1 MFNKSIVK
9 VVEKS
14 EVISEKLES
23 VTFNSIRKILPDHAI
38 LNACRQEEYDY
49 RCRLMTPIVI
59 VLHMITAA
67 IWPEESF
74 NAAWQSA
81 WSSFSASFPQMA
93 GQSPS
98 RAGVAKAR
106 KRLPLA
112 VWQRLTRW
120 ICQQTQQYSASM
132 DKWRGHRIALVD
144 GMCLTLPD
152 EPELRKD
159 FPPPKGNHGYGRYP
173 LARMVCVSLA
183 RTMTVINYR
192 IGKYRQDENTLLTP
206 MLETLRKGDLLVA
219 DRHFAGA
226 NLYHNYMANGL
237 EYLTRVHQKLKI
249 SRLKR
254 LYQYSENDFVAKL
267 KTGDVYRRRN
277 PELPK
282 YITARFIRVAA
293 SIRGRGCDIWLVTS
307 LLDAAEYPA
316 DEIGTLYLQRWRIE
330 TLFRQFKVNFSS
342 DQLRSKSVDAI
353 SKEVAARICA
363 INIVRTIMLEA
374 AIENDVDP
382 MRISFV
388 STVRTIIA
396 YAPAMAIRPVHQLP
410 LIYLAMLK
418 EIASHIVPE
427 RPGRVEPRRLAH
439 DPKHYPR
446 LRITRAQWRAQY
458 AA

>member
-9 VVEKS
+9 VEEKS
-14 EVISEKLES
+14 EAISAKLES

-38 LNACRQEEYDY
+38 LDACRQEKYDY
-49 RCRLMTPIVI
+49 RCRLMTPIVT

-74 NAAWQSA
+74 NAAWQLA
-81 WSSFSASFPQMA
+81 WSSFSASFPQVS

-112 VWQRLTRW
+112 VWQRLTHW
-120 ICQQTQQYSASM
+120 ICQQTQQYSAIM
-132 DKWRGHRIALVD
+132 DKWRGHRTVLVD
-144 GMCLTLPD
+144 GMCLTMPD
-152 EPELRKD
+152 EPELHRD

-173 LARMVCVSLA
+173 LARMVCLSLA
-183 RTMTVINYR
+183 KTMTVIDYR
-192 IGKYRQDENTLLTP
+192 IGKYRQDENMLLTS
-206 MLETLRKGDLLVA
+206 MLETLRKGDLLIA

-226 NLYHNYMANGL
+226 NLYHNYMTNGL
-237 EYLTRVHQKLKI
+237 EYLTRAHQRLKI

-254 LYQYSENDFVAKL
+254 LYAYSADDFVAKL
-267 KTGDVYRRRN
+267 KIADVYRRRN

-282 YITARFIRVAA
+282 YITARFIKVAT
-293 SIRGRGCDIWLVTS
+293 SIRGKSRSIWLVTS
-307 LLDAAEYPA
+307 LLDAAQYPA
-316 DEIGTLYLQRWRIE
+316 DEIAELYLQRWRIE
-330 TLFRQFKVNFSS
+330 TLFRQFKVDFSS

-353 SKEVAARICA
+353 RKEIAARICA
-363 INIVRTIMLEA
+363 INVVRTIMLEA
-374 AIENDVDP
+374 ARQSNVAP

-388 STVRTIIA
+388 AAVRTIIA
-396 YAPAMAIRPVHQLP
+396 YAPAIALRPPDQLCS
-410 LIYLAMLK
+410 IYYAMLK
-418 EIASHIVPE
+418 EIASHLVPE
-427 RPGRVEPRRLAH
+427 RPGRLEPRRLAH

-446 LRITRAQWRAQY
+446 LKITRAQWREQY

>member
-9 VVEKS
+9 VTEKS
-14 EVISEKLES
+14 EDISSKLES

-38 LNACRQEEYDY
+38 INACRQEEYDY

-74 NAAWQSA
+74 NAAWQLA
-81 WSSFSASFPQMA
+81 WSSFSASFPRMS
-93 GQSPS
+93 GRSPLRGS
-98 RAGVAKAR
+98 VAKAR

-112 VWQRLTRW
+112 VWQRLTGW
-120 ICQQTQQYSASM
+120 ICQQIQQYSANM
-132 DKWRGHRIALVD
+132 DKWRGHRIVLAD

-152 EPELRKD
+152 EPELRKE

-173 LARMVCVSLA
+173 LARMVCLSLA
-183 RTMTVINYR
+183 RTMTVINYH
-192 IGKYRQDENTLLTP
+192 IGQYRQDENMLLKP

-226 NLYHNYMANGL
+226 NLYHNYMTNGL
-237 EYLTRVHQKLKI
+237 EYLTRAHQKLKI

-254 LYQYSENDFVAKL
+254 LYARSADDFVAKL
-267 KTGDVYRRRN
+267 KIADVYRRGN

-282 YITARFIRVAA
+282 YIKARFIKVTA
-293 SIRGRGCDIWLVTS
+293 SIRGKSRDIWLVTS
-307 LLDAAEYPA
+307 LLDAAQYPA
-316 DEIGTLYLQRWRIE
+316 GEIAELYLQRWRIE
-330 TLFRQFKVNFSS
+330 TLFRQFKVDLGS

-353 SKEVAARICA
+353 RKEVAARICA

-374 AIENDVDP
+374 ARQNDVAP
-382 MRISFV
+382 VRISFIAA
-388 STVRTIIA
+388 VRTIIA
-396 YAPAMAIRPVHQLP
+396 YAPAMAMQPIHELP

-427 RPGRVEPRRLAH
+427 RPGRLEPRRLAH

-446 LRITRAQWRAQY
+446 LRITRAMWTEQY